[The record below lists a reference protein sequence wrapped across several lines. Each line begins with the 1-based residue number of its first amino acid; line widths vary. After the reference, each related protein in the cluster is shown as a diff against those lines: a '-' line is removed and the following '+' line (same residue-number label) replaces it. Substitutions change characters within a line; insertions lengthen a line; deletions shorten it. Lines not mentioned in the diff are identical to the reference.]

1 MGKLLKFAGIL
12 IAILILYL
20 VFAPVPISPKA
31 WDAPSD
37 KGYVGVFAPNNKL
50 AGLTEIPLPEGLHG
64 PEDIVEW
71 NGDIYVSTQN
81 GFILKFDAATDSFS
95 KFAETGGKPLG
106 LELWQDTLIVADAY
120 KGLLQVSSQGLVT
133 TLTNSVN
140 SAPMVYIDDLDI
152 TQAGLIYASD
162 ASTKFGAEAAGSTL
176 AASLLELMEH
186 GRTGRLIAYDLNTG
200 QTHQISQDYAF
211 SNGVAIAPDGES
223 VWMVE
228 TGRYRVLEIAP
239 DGTERIIIDNL
250 PGFPDN
256 INRGPDGTYF
266 VGLVSKRAPALDK
279 LSDKPFMRKLIWR
292 LPDFMKPQAQDY
304 GFILQLDKD
313 GKVLRT
319 WQDPSGSYPATTG
332 AVVASDSSSD
342 RLYVSSLTSKTLGYR
357 PYP

>member
-1 MGKLLKFAGIL
+1 MGKLSKIMVGCLAVL
-12 IAILILYL
+12 TLYL
-20 VFAPVPISPKA
+20 VFAPVPIEPKA
-31 WDAPSD
+31 WEAPSG
-37 KGYVGVFAPNNKL
+37 KGYVGVFAPNTAL
-50 AGLTEIPLPEGLHG
+50 AGLTEIALPDGMQG

-71 NGDIYVSTQN
+71 NGAIYVSTQN
-81 GFILKFDAATDSFS
+81 GFILKFDAASNSFS

-106 LELWQDTLIVADAY
+106 LEIWQDTLIVADAY
-120 KGLLQVSSQGLVT
+120 KGLLQVAMDGSVK
-133 TLTNSVN
+133 TLTNTVN
-140 SAPMVYIDDLDI
+140 GTPMVYIDDLDI
-152 TQAGLIYASD
+152 TEKGIIYASD

-186 GRTGRLIAYDLNTG
+186 GRTGRLIAYDLKTG
-200 QTHQISQDYAF
+200 QTRLVSQDYAF

-239 DGTERIIIDNL
+239 DGTEKVIIDNL

-266 VGLVSKRAPALDK
+266 VGLVSKRASALDQ
-279 LSDKPFMRKLIWR
+279 LSDKPFLRKLIWR
-292 LPDFMKPQAQDY
+292 LPEFMKPQAQDY

-313 GKVLRT
+313 GNVMRT
-319 WQDPSGSYPATTG
+319 WQDPSGAYPATTG
-332 AVVASDSSSD
+332 AIVLGD

-357 PYP
+357 RYP

>member
-1 MGKLLKFAGIL
+1 MGTFLKTIGAL
-12 IAILILYL
+12 IAALILYL
-20 VFAPVPISPKA
+20 GFAPVPIAPKA
-31 WDAPSD
+31 WDALTD
-37 KGYVGVFAPNNKL
+37 KGYIGEFAPNTDL
-50 AGLTEIPLPEGLHG
+50 ASLTEIQLHENMHG

-71 NGDIYVSTQN
+71 NEDVFVSTQN
-81 GFILKFDAATDSFS
+81 GFILKLDPTTNSFS
-95 KFAETGGKPLG
+95 RFAETGGKPLG
-106 LELWQDTLIVADAY
+106 LEVWQDTLIVADAY
-120 KGLLQVSSQGLVT
+120 KGLLQIAMDGSVS

-140 SAPMVYIDDLDI
+140 GTPMVYIDDLDI
-152 TQAGLIYASD
+152 TNDGIVYASD

-186 GRTGRLIAYDLNTG
+186 GRTGRLIAYDLNSG
-200 QTHQISQDYAF
+200 QTRLVAQGYAF
-211 SNGVAIAPDGES
+211 SNGVAIAPDGKS

-239 DGTERIIIDNL
+239 DGTEKVIIDNL

-266 VGLVSKRAPALDK
+266 VGLVSKRAPALDQ

-292 LPDFMKPQAQDY
+292 LPEFMKPQAQDY
-304 GFILQLDKD
+304 GFILQIDKD
-313 GKVLRT
+313 GKVMRT
-319 WQDPSGSYPATTG
+319 WQDPSGAYPATTG
-332 AVVASDSSSD
+332 AIVMGD